1 MSIQASQA
9 AIQQAVH
16 EHLLRAGESVQHGTN
31 DLRQVEVQEIV
42 ARALKAKVAAVSGP
56 KGKATRSILQHNI
69 ARNGG
74 VIVPSV
80 DMAQYRARVRGTIQ
94 ALAALGQ

>member
-16 EHLLRAGESVQHGTN
+16 EHLLRAGESVQHCTN